1 MSTPKVCVC
10 TCVRDYVRTK
20 KNKKPKTPQI
30 AHWLDEVE
38 QRICLLK
45 PHSKIL
51 PHPVVLCASVTLTGV
66 EEDHG
71 LQADVLLS
79 LQLQL
84 TEPRGGCQQH
94 VENLHDALHTLSLLP
109 KQTERE
115 EVKKNKMEWSEQ
127 KDKKGE
133 RGSNEN
139 QDKLNMLKEISITL
153 CVPFISTLVG

>member
-1 MSTPKVCVC
+1 M
-10 TCVRDYVRTK
+10 
-20 KNKKPKTPQI
+20 
-30 AHWLDEVE
+30 
-38 QRICLLK
+38 
-45 PHSKIL
+45 
-51 PHPVVLCASVTLTGV
+51 VLSASVTLTGV

-84 TEPRGGCQQH
+84 AEPRGGCQQH

-139 QDKLNMLKEISITL
+139 QDKLNVLKEISITL

>member
-1 MSTPKVCVC
+1 M
-10 TCVRDYVRTK
+10 
-20 KNKKPKTPQI
+20 
-30 AHWLDEVE
+30 E

-139 QDKLNMLKEISITL
+139 QDKLNVLKEISITL